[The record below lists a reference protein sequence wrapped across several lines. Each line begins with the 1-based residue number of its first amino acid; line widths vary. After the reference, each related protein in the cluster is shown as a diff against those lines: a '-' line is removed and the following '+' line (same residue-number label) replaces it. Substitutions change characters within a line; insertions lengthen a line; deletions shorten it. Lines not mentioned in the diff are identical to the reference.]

1 MMPQI
6 CRLKTKTTFAFRQR
20 QQTSSTRFTQYGIGF
35 PMSKATAILRRNGT
49 VVQMVGYLNFATF
62 FMMIFCMP
70 CFAFVAQFA
79 TGFAFAYI
87 KQP

>member
-1 MMPQI
+1 
-6 CRLKTKTTFAFRQR
+6 
-20 QQTSSTRFTQYGIGF
+20 
-35 PMSKATAILRRNGT
+35 MSKATAILRRNGT